1 MTTLTVRNM
10 ENNNSNKNNNTN
22 SSSKKQEKIFLSL
35 NQIQK
40 ILEENYGIH
49 LAYYTLLD
57 YVYKNIITPDYVLRK
72 KFLFHRDRVPEIAD
86 ILKNKFREKR
96 LKQNNKN
103 NTNIKEDKNLEIDF
117 RKILQL

>member
-1 MTTLTVRNM
+1 M

>member
-1 MTTLTVRNM
+1 M

-103 NTNIKEDKNLEIDF
+103 NTNKKEDKNLEIDF